1 MADTKLI
8 YDVGMN
14 DGVDTAYYLSLGYH
28 VVAIE
33 ANTVLVEQAR
43 RRFEAEIH
51 QGRLRILNLA
61 IAGEPGVIPF
71 WICESNHGWSSLD
84 ESRLRRSGVPYHRAD
99 VESRS
104 LGNVIAEN
112 GVPYY
117 VKIDVE
123 GCEQLCLDGLSPELA
138 PTYLSLE
145 LFSIVD
151 DSDGGHHAILK
162 RLGELGYKNYALI
175 NQVTHTSSTP
185 IFRGETG
192 YRALR
197 KACHIFPFGK
207 NLIRAL
213 PDWLR
218 PKKIEFDPQRAALS
232 HSGPFG
238 HDLREGWLAPD
249 ETLRRADWL
258 WREAQESK
266 HAGCHF
272 DLHCRH

>member
-1 MADTKLI
+1 MASAKLI

-33 ANTVLVEQAR
+33 ANPSLVKQAQEK
-43 RRFEAEIH
+43 FETEIH

-61 IAGEPGVIPF
+61 IASAPGVIPF

-84 ESRLRRSGVPYHRAD
+84 EARLRRSGVPYHRAD
-99 VESRS
+99 VEGRS
-104 LGNVIAEN
+104 LGDVIAEN
-112 GVPYY
+112 GIPHYM
-117 VKIDVE
+117 KIDVE
-123 GCEQLCLDGLSPELA
+123 GGEQLCLDGLSAELA
-138 PTYLSLE
+138 PPYLSLE

-151 DSDGGHHAILK
+151 DSDGGHHAILQ
-162 RLGELGYKNYALI
+162 RLRELGYKNFALI

-185 IFRGETG
+185 IFHSETG
-192 YRALR
+192 CRALR
-197 KACHIFPFGK
+197 KVCHIFPFAK

-218 PKKIEFDPQRAALS
+218 PKKIEFDPQHAALS

-238 HDLREGWLAPD
+238 EDLREGWLTPD
-249 ETLRRADWL
+249 ETVQRADWL
-258 WREAQESK
+258 WSEAQASK
-266 HAGCHF
+266 HTGCHF
-272 DLHCRH
+272 DLHCKR